1 VAIPYVARAGTGADS
16 STTRRRRN
24 REFAK
29 KTNPLIEE
37 TKKKTAERKRHLAPT
52 VRSSSLLTC
61 LPKRALTLSS
71 TFLVVLQI
79 ENFVTV
85 FGITAEKSPR
95 SLYDRSLTHV
105 LKGTPAMFVFG
116 TA

>member
-29 KTNPLIEE
+29 TTDTLIEG

-52 VRSSSLLTC
+52 VRSSFSLPC
-61 LPKRALTLSS
+61 LPKRTLTLSS
-71 TFLVVLQI
+71 TFVV
-79 ENFVTV
+79 VC
-85 FGITAEKSPR
+85 A
-95 SLYDRSLTHV
+95 DRELRDRVRHHCREV
-105 LKGTPAMFVFG
+105 PQLPA
-116 TA
+116 